1 MNMTNKLYKTLNQAL
16 HLARPH
22 GATTTERYT
31 KWLRG
36 QLPAHLGSDPARV
49 WRDALGNL
57 HVDNRDMMS
66 HRSLFISHVDTVH
79 RVEGSNRILKTDKK
93 WFADGAALGADDGV
107 GNALLMHM
115 LWHNVPGYYIFSQGE
130 ECGGLGAK
138 HIAKAHADLLVQ
150 FDRAIAFDRK
160 GTDSVISHQ
169 GYGRCCSN
177 VFAQALAD
185 ALNETDDSMELMYS
199 PDDTGVYTDTAEFT
213 DSIPECTN
221 ISCGYMYEHTQKEE
235 LDMGHFDRLAAAVLL
250 VAWDDLPVHRD
261 PTVKEYK
268 EYATTSY
275 YDGKWDSWKDK
286 WYLDYDKHDGLD
298 ADVVGYD
305 YSKLDELD
313 ANELDVYLYECL
325 EDAKAGHPNGL
336 IEMMA
341 ESVYPED
348 PGMAR
353 KFIDRNRMT
362 DAVLDE
368 AIEMVGIYDV
378 EVVLSTVF
386 DAAYVD

>member
-1 MNMTNKLYKTLNQAL
+1 MTNKLYKTLNKAL
-16 HLARPH
+16 YLARPH
-22 GATTTERYT
+22 GSTTTERYT

-36 QLPAHLGSDPARV
+36 QLPISLSADPTRV

-66 HRSLFISHVDTVH
+66 HRSLFIAHVDTVH
-79 RVEGSNRILKTDKK
+79 RIEGHNRILKTDKK

-115 LWHNVPGYYIFSQGE
+115 IDAGVPGYYIFSQGE

-138 HIAKAHADLLVQ
+138 HITKAYPDLLVQ

-169 GYGRCCSN
+169 GYGRCCSD
-177 VFAQALAD
+177 VFAQALSD
-185 ALNETDDSMELMYS
+185 ALNDTDDTMEFMYS

-235 LDMGHFDRLAAAVLL
+235 LNMGHFDRLAAAVLL

-268 EYATTSY
+268 TYAG
-275 YDGKWDSWKDK
+275 YDDKWDDWKGK

-298 ADVVGYD
+298 NKGEAAYD
-305 YSKLDELD
+305 YSNLDALD

-378 EVVLSTVF
+378 ETVLSTVF

>member
-1 MNMTNKLYKTLNQAL
+1 MTILYKTLNKAL

-36 QLPAHLGSDPARV
+36 QLPAHLGADPALV

-57 HVDNRDMMS
+57 HVDNRDDMS
-66 HRSLFISHVDTVH
+66 HRSLFIAHVDTVH
-79 RVEGSNRILKTDKK
+79 RVEGNNRILKTDKK

-115 LWHNVPGYYIFSQGE
+115 LHAGVPGYYIFSQGE

-138 HIAKAHADLLVQ
+138 HIAKAYPDLLVQ

-169 GYGRCCSN
+169 GWSRCCSD
-177 VFAQALAD
+177 VFAQALSD
-185 ALNETDDSMELMYS
+185 ALNDTDATMELMYS

-221 ISCGYMYEHTQKEE
+221 ISCGYMHEHTQKEE
-235 LDMGHFDRLAAAVLL
+235 LDIGHFDRLAAAVLL

-268 EYATTSY
+268 SYAG
-275 YDGKWDSWKDK
+275 YDKWDDWRDK
-286 WYLDYDKHDGLD
+286 WYLNYDKHDGLD
-298 ADVVGYD
+298 VKGGIEYD

-313 ANELDVYLYECL
+313 ANSLDCYLYECL
-325 EDAKAGHPNGL
+325 EDAKQGFPNGL

-368 AIEMVGIYDV
+368 AIEMVGICDV
-378 EVVLSTVF
+378 DTVLSTVF

>member
-1 MNMTNKLYKTLNQAL
+1 MTILYKTLNKAL

-22 GATTTERYT
+22 GSTTTERYT

-36 QLPAHLGSDPARV
+36 QLPAHLGADPALV

-57 HVDNRDMMS
+57 HVDNRDDMS
-66 HRSLFISHVDTVH
+66 HRSLFIAHVDTVH
-79 RVEGSNRILKTDKK
+79 RVEGNNRILKTDKK

-115 LWHNVPGYYIFSQGE
+115 LHAGVPGYYIFSQGE

-138 HIAKAHADLLVQ
+138 HIAKAYPDLLVQ

-169 GYGRCCSN
+169 GWSRCCSD
-177 VFAQALAD
+177 VFAQALSD
-185 ALNETDDSMELMYS
+185 ALNDTDATMELMYS

-221 ISCGYMYEHTQKEE
+221 ISCGYMHEHTQKEE
-235 LDMGHFDRLAAAVLL
+235 LDIGHFDRLAAAVLL

-268 EYATTSY
+268 SYAG
-275 YDGKWDSWKDK
+275 YDKWDDWRDK
-286 WYLDYDKHDGLD
+286 WYLNYDKHEGLD
-298 ADVVGYD
+298 VKDGIEYD

-313 ANELDVYLYECL
+313 ANSLDCYLYECL
-325 EDAKAGHPNGL
+325 EDAKQGFPNGL

-368 AIEMVGIYDV
+368 AIEMVGICDV
-378 EVVLSTVF
+378 DTVLSTVF

>member
-1 MNMTNKLYKTLNQAL
+1 MTILYKTLNKAL

-22 GATTTERYT
+22 GSTTTERYT

-36 QLPAHLGSDPARV
+36 QLPAHLGADPALV

-57 HVDNRDMMS
+57 HVDNRDDMS
-66 HRSLFISHVDTVH
+66 HRSLFIAHVDTVH
-79 RVEGSNRILKTDKK
+79 RVEGNNRILKTDKK

-115 LWHNVPGYYIFSQGE
+115 LHAGVPGYYIFSQGE

-138 HIAKAHADLLVQ
+138 HIAKAYPDLLVQ

-169 GYGRCCSN
+169 GWSRCCSD
-177 VFAQALAD
+177 VFAQALSD
-185 ALNETDDSMELMYS
+185 ALNDTDATMELMYS

-221 ISCGYMYEHTQKEE
+221 ISCGYMHEHTQREE
-235 LDMGHFDRLAAAVLL
+235 LDIGHFDRLAAAVLL

-268 EYATTSY
+268 SYAG
-275 YDGKWDSWKDK
+275 YDKWDDWRDK
-286 WYLDYDKHDGLD
+286 WYLNYDKHDGLD
-298 ADVVGYD
+298 VKGGIEYD
-305 YSKLDELD
+305 YSNLDELD
-313 ANELDVYLYECL
+313 ANSLDCYLYECL
-325 EDAKAGHPNGL
+325 EDAKQGFPNGL

-368 AIEMVGIYDV
+368 AIEMVGICDV
-378 EVVLSTVF
+378 ETVLSTVF

>member
-1 MNMTNKLYKTLNQAL
+1 MTILYKTLNKAL

-22 GATTTERYT
+22 GSTTTERYT

-36 QLPAHLGSDPARV
+36 QLPAHLGADPALV

-57 HVDNRDMMS
+57 HVDNRDDMS
-66 HRSLFISHVDTVH
+66 HRSLFIAHVDTVH
-79 RVEGSNRILKTDKK
+79 RVEGNNRILKTDKK

-115 LWHNVPGYYIFSQGE
+115 LHAGVPGYYIFSQGE

-138 HIAKAHADLLVQ
+138 HIAKAYPDLLVQ

-169 GYGRCCSN
+169 GWSRCCSD
-177 VFAQALAD
+177 VFAQALSD
-185 ALNETDDSMELMYS
+185 ALNDTDATMELMYS

-221 ISCGYMYEHTQKEE
+221 ISCGYMHEHTQREE
-235 LDMGHFDRLAAAVLL
+235 LDIGHFDRLAAAVLL

-268 EYATTSY
+268 SYAG
-275 YDGKWDSWKDK
+275 YDKWDDWRDK
-286 WYLDYDKHDGLD
+286 WYLNYDKHEGLD
-298 ADVVGYD
+298 VKDGIEYD

-313 ANELDVYLYECL
+313 ANSLDCYLYECL
-325 EDAKAGHPNGL
+325 EDAKQGFPNGL

-368 AIEMVGIYDV
+368 AIEMVGTYDV
-378 EVVLSTVF
+378 ETVLSTVF

>member
-1 MNMTNKLYKTLNQAL
+1 MTNKLYKTLNKAL
-16 HLARPH
+16 HIARPH
-22 GATTTERYT
+22 GSTTTERYT

-36 QLPAHLGSDPARV
+36 QLPAHLNADPTRV

-57 HVDNRDMMS
+57 HVDNRDSVS
-66 HRSLFISHVDTVH
+66 HRSLFIAHVDTVH
-79 RVEGSNRILKTDKK
+79 RIEGSNRVRKTDGK

-115 LWHNVPGYYIFSQGE
+115 LDANVPGYYIFSQGE

-138 HIAKAHADLLVQ
+138 HIAELYPDLLVQ

-160 GTDSVISHQ
+160 GVDSVISHQ
-169 GYGRCCSN
+169 GYSRCCSD
-177 VFAQALAD
+177 VFAQELAD
-185 ALNETDDSMELMYS
+185 ALNATDDSMELMYS

-213 DSIPECTN
+213 DIIPECTN

-261 PTVKEYK
+261 PTVPEYK
-268 EYATTSY
+268 EYARSTSY

-298 ADVVGYD
+298 ADVVEYD
-305 YSKLDELD
+305 YSKLDELG
-313 ANELDVYLYECL
+313 ANELDMYLYECL
-325 EDAKAGHPNGL
+325 KDAKAGHPNGL

-353 KFIDRNRMT
+353 KFIDDERMT

-368 AIEMVGIYDV
+368 ALEMVGICDV
-378 EVVLSTVF
+378 SVVLSTVF

>member
-1 MNMTNKLYKTLNQAL
+1 MTILYKTLNKAL

-22 GATTTERYT
+22 GSTTTERYT

-36 QLPAHLGSDPARV
+36 QLPAHLGADPTRV

-57 HVDNRDMMS
+57 HVDNRDDMS
-66 HRSLFISHVDTVH
+66 HRSLFIAHVDTVH
-79 RVEGSNRILKTDKK
+79 RIEGNNRILKTDKK

-115 LWHNVPGYYIFSQGE
+115 LHAGVPGYYIFSQGE

-138 HIAKAHADLLVQ
+138 HIAKAYPDLLVQ

-169 GYGRCCSN
+169 GWSRCCSD
-177 VFAQALAD
+177 VFAQALSD
-185 ALNETDDSMELMYS
+185 ALNDTDATMELMYS

-221 ISCGYMYEHTQKEE
+221 ISCGYMHEHTQKEE
-235 LDMGHFDRLAAAVLL
+235 LDIGHFDRLAAAVLL

-261 PTVKEYK
+261 TTVNEYK
-268 EYATTSY
+268 SYAG
-275 YDGKWDSWKDK
+275 YDKWYDWRDK
-286 WYLDYDKHDGLD
+286 WYLNYDKYDGLD
-298 ADVVGYD
+298 VKGGIEYD

-313 ANELDVYLYECL
+313 ADSLDCYLYECL
-325 EDAKAGHPNGL
+325 EDAKAGYPNGL

-368 AIEMVGIYDV
+368 AIEMVGTYDV
-378 EVVLSTVF
+378 ETVLSTVF

>member
-1 MNMTNKLYKTLNQAL
+1 MTILYKTLNKAL

-22 GATTTERYT
+22 GSTTTERYT

-36 QLPAHLGSDPARV
+36 QLPAHLGADPALV

-57 HVDNRDMMS
+57 HVDNRDDMS
-66 HRSLFISHVDTVH
+66 HRSLFIAHVDTVH
-79 RVEGSNRILKTDKK
+79 RIEGNNRILKTDKK

-115 LWHNVPGYYIFSQGE
+115 LHAGVPGYYIFSQGE

-138 HIAKAHADLLVQ
+138 HIAKAYPDLLVQ

-169 GYGRCCSN
+169 GWSRCCSD
-177 VFAQALAD
+177 VFAQALSD
-185 ALNETDDSMELMYS
+185 ALNDTDATMELMYS

-221 ISCGYMYEHTQKEE
+221 ISCGYMHEHTQKEE
-235 LDMGHFDRLAAAVLL
+235 LDIGHFDRLAAAVLL

-268 EYATTSY
+268 SYAGH
-275 YDGKWDSWKDK
+275 DKWDDWRDK
-286 WYLDYDKHDGLD
+286 WYLNYDKHEGLD
-298 ADVVGYD
+298 VKGGIEYD

-313 ANELDVYLYECL
+313 ANSLDCYLYECL
-325 EDAKAGHPNGL
+325 EDAKQGFPNGL

-368 AIEMVGIYDV
+368 AIEMVGTYDV
-378 EVVLSTVF
+378 ETVLSTVF

>member
-1 MNMTNKLYKTLNQAL
+1 MTILYKTLNKAL

-22 GATTTERYT
+22 GSTTTERYT

-36 QLPAHLGSDPARV
+36 QLPAHLGADPALV

-57 HVDNRDMMS
+57 HVDNRDDMS
-66 HRSLFISHVDTVH
+66 HRSLFIAHVDTVH
-79 RVEGSNRILKTDKK
+79 RVEGNNRILKTDKK

-115 LWHNVPGYYIFSQGE
+115 LHAGVPGYYIFSQGE

-138 HIAKAHADLLVQ
+138 HIAKAYPDLLVQ

-169 GYGRCCSN
+169 GWSRCCSD
-177 VFAQALAD
+177 VFAQALSD
-185 ALNETDDSMELMYS
+185 ALNDTDATMELMYS

-221 ISCGYMYEHTQKEE
+221 ISCGYMHEHTQKEE
-235 LDMGHFDRLAAAVLL
+235 LDIGHFDRLAAAVLL

-268 EYATTSY
+268 SYAG
-275 YDGKWDSWKDK
+275 YDKWDDWRDK
-286 WYLDYDKHDGLD
+286 WYLNYDKHDGLD
-298 ADVVGYD
+298 VKGGIEYD
-305 YSKLDELD
+305 YSNLDELD
-313 ANELDVYLYECL
+313 ANSLDCYLYECL
-325 EDAKAGHPNGL
+325 EDAKQGFPNGL

-368 AIEMVGIYDV
+368 AIEMVGICDV
-378 EVVLSTVF
+378 ETVLSTVF